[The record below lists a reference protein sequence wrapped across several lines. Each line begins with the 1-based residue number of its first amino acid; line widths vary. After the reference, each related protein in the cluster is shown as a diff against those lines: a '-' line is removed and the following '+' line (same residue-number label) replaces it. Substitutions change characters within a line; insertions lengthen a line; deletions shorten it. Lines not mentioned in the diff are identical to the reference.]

1 MPKFFIQRPIFAI
14 VISLLIMLAGG
25 IALYSM
31 PIEQY
36 PPVSPPSVQ
45 IQADFPGASAETMQ
59 NTVIQVIEQQLTAID
74 NLLYIDSSSDD
85 SGRSTTTL
93 TFAAGTDPDIAQV
106 QVQNQL
112 QAAVPR
118 LPAEVQQTGLR
129 VTKSTSDFLM
139 VAAFVSDDDSMTKF
153 DIANYVS
160 SNIQDPLSRISGVGS
175 MNVFGTQYAM
185 RIWLDPVKLT
195 AYALTPLDVSA
206 AIRAQNVQV
215 SGGQLGGT
223 PAVQGQSINA
233 TITQATLLRTPEEF
247 QRILVKVQPDGSSVR
262 IGDVARVALGSE
274 NYHVDVRYNGKPASG
289 LGIQLAP
296 GANALDTAVAV
307 RARLAELGEF
317 FPPGL
322 RTVYPNDVTPF
333 IEQSIS
339 GVMHT
344 LIEGIVLVFLVMYLF
359 LQNFRATLIPSITV
373 PVVLLGTFGIMAAL
387 GFTVNTLSMFG
398 LVLSIGLLV
407 DDAIVVVENVERVMH
422 EDGLPPKEATVKAM
436 GQITSAL
443 IGVALV
449 LSAVFVPVAFS
460 SGTVGAIY
468 REFSLTVVA
477 SMLLSAFIAL
487 TLTPALC
494 ATMLKPVDP
503 NHHAKKGF
511 FGWFNRGFD
520 KSRDRYLGAVSSILG
535 RRALGMVV
543 YLVIIGIVAALFL
556 RLPGGFLPK
565 EDQGFMLVQV
575 QTPAGTTQEQTG
587 KVLDEISTYLL
598 NDEKAMVEA
607 TMVIN
612 GSGQGQRGQNVGRMF
627 VRLHD
632 WDERKDDALHVSAL
646 SNRIA
651 ARYKDLQNA
660 QVVPIEPPSIR
671 GLGSA
676 TGFTMQLQDRGGL
689 GRDALAKARDQL
701 LELAAKEPALTRVRF
716 TGQADNPT
724 YKIDIDRE
732 KAAALGIDLT
742 LVDQTFSTAWGSRY
756 INNFLDMDNR
766 IKRVYIQADAQ
777 FRMNPDDIKLL
788 HVRNGQGDMV
798 PFSSFASARWS
809 WGSPSM
815 QRYNGITSA
824 EIVGQPT
831 AGHSTGEAMAI
842 MTRLA
847 AQLPQGIGFEWS
859 GISLQESQ
867 AGAQAPLLYAL
878 SILVVFLC
886 LAALYE
892 SWAIPISVIMV
903 VPIGVLGALGAATA
917 FGMENDVFFQVGL
930 LTTIGLSAKNAILI
944 AEFARELQMQ
954 GMELVE
960 AVMEASKVRLRP
972 IIMTSMA
979 FILGVLPLAISSG
992 AGSGSQNALGIGV
1005 IGGML
1010 TATFLATFLI
1020 PLFYVIVAGR
1030 AKPPAIHA
1038 PPPPPPVVHAPKAEA
1053 ADTMPASQ

>member
-31 PIEQY
+31 PVEQY

-74 NLLYIDSSSDD
+74 NLLYMDSSSDD

-160 SNIQDPLSRISGVGS
+160 SNLQDPLSRISGVGS

-195 AYALTPLDVSA
+195 AYALTPLDVTN

-339 GVMHT
+339 GVVHT

-373 PVVLLGTFGIMAAL
+373 PVVLLGTFGIMSAL

-422 EDGLPPKEATVKAM
+422 EDGLAPKEATIKAM

-487 TLTPALC
+487 SLTPALC

-503 NHHAKKGF
+503 GHHEKKGF
-511 FGWFNRGFD
+511 FGWFNRGFE
-520 KSRDRYLGAVSSILG
+520 KNRDRYLTGVTRILG
-535 RRALGMVV
+535 RRALWMTVYVV
-543 YLVIIGIVAALFL
+543 TIAIVAALFL

-565 EDQGFMLVQV
+565 EDQGYMIVQV
-575 QTPAGTTQEQTG
+575 QTAAGTTQEVTG
-587 KVLDEISTYLL
+587 KVLDEISNYLL
-598 NDEKAMVEA
+598 TGEKAMVEA

-612 GSGQGQRGQNVGRMF
+612 GSAQGQRGQNVGRMF
-627 VRLHD
+627 VRLRN
-632 WDERKDDALHVSAL
+632 WSERKDDALHVSAL

-651 ARYKDLQNA
+651 ARYKDFQGA
-660 QVVPIEPPSIR
+660 TVVPIEPPSIR

-689 GRDALAKARDQL
+689 GRDALAAARDQL

-732 KAAALGIDLT
+732 KAAALGVDLT

-756 INNFLDMDNR
+756 INNFLDTDNR
-766 IKRVYIQADAQ
+766 IKRVYVQADAQ

-892 SWAIPISVIMV
+892 SWAIPISVVMV

-944 AEFARELQMQ
+944 AEFARELQLQ
-954 GMELVE
+954 GLSLVE
-960 AVMEASKVRLRP
+960 AALEAAKVRLRP

-1010 TATFLATFLI
+1010 TATFLAPFVI
-1020 PLFYVIVAGR
+1020 PLFYVLVAGG
-1030 AKPPAIHA
+1030 AKPPTPHA
-1038 PPPPPPVVHAPKAEA
+1038 PSAETPA
-1053 ADTMPASQ
+1053 TMPASH